1 MKSYRDNGLE
11 QISETQL
18 KTTHGHFIASG
29 KNKCKEK
36 NHQLRSC
43 HCFSVGKLWQL
54 TGSRFHTLFN
64 LASLSSNKLLY
75 RKSWYK
81 TSNSRPCPLSTYIHH
96 SHTHIH
102 RGLIVVLPHLQEP
115 RHLPRLPPNSN
126 IIKAD
131 NQEKHTQ
138 VHVLQSKLKVWC
150 ETLQR

>member
-96 SHTHIH
+96 SHTHTYTQASQLSYHTSRNPGIF
-102 RGLIVVLPHLQEP
+102 PDYLQTAILLKLTI
-115 RHLPRLPPNSN
+115 RKSILKYMCY
-126 IIKAD
+126 KA
-131 NQEKHTQ
+131 N
-138 VHVLQSKLKVWC
+138 
-150 ETLQR
+150 